1 MRKLSF
7 QPARRSIHRSI
18 RQRLAGAALAAGLF
32 SLPFCAAAAEYEIE
46 ISLETA
52 PAHIRNTTVVRLAKE
67 IEQAAGGRLA
77 IKVFHGS
84 AKYKGK
90 DEPVAL
96 GQGALDMGVVGNWYL
111 STVVPDFSITGLPM
125 FYGQGRAAQYKV
137 WDGEIGQALNRQLEE
152 KLGVKVLGRWLD
164 LGFGSMFFID
174 KRVTTHDDL
183 IGLKMRAPGGAV
195 NLARF
200 KAFGAAAVSIPF
212 ADLAQALQRGTV
224 DGMLST
230 HESVRASK
238 FWDSGI
244 RYAYDDYQAFYQYVP
259 MMSGRAWN
267 RLPADIQRLI
277 TDTWEANVD
286 EARELAA
293 ERQRSAV
300 QESAANGVERIIGTP
315 ADLALMREK
324 LMRDQDKLA
333 EELRV
338 DPKWVAQAMRAL
350 GQ

>member
-1 MRKLSF
+1 MDTHHK
-7 QPARRSIHRSI
+7 QNETHKTNRRSFLKQTAI
-18 RQRLAGAALAAGLF
+18 AGLAAGW
-32 SLPFCAAAAEYEIE
+32 LPFSAVAAQYEIE

-52 PAHIRNTTVVRLAKE
+52 PTHIRNTTVVNLAKQ
-67 IEQAAGGRLA
+67 IEAATDNRLA

-90 DEPVAL
+90 DEPTAL
-96 GQGALDMGVVGNWYL
+96 AQNALDMSVTGNWYL
-111 STVVPDFSITGLPM
+111 SSVVPDFSITGLPM
-125 FYGQGRAAQYKV
+125 FYGKTRAEQYMV
-137 WDGEIGQALNRQLEE
+137 WDGEVGRELNRQLEE

-183 IGLKMRAPGGAV
+183 AGLKMRAPGGAV

-244 RYAYDDYQAFYQYVP
+244 QYAYDDYQAFYQYVP
-259 MMSGRAWN
+259 MISAKAWN
-267 RLPADIQRLI
+267 KLPADIQRII
-277 TDTWEANVD
+277 TDAWEANVD
-286 EARELAA
+286 AARELAA

-300 QESAANGVERIIGTP
+300 VESAANGIERVVGTP
-315 ADLALMREK
+315 EDLATMRGK
-324 LMRDQDKLA
+324 LMRDQDALA
-333 EELRV
+333 EKLRV
-338 DPKWVAQAMRAL
+338 DPALVAKAMRVL
-350 GQ
+350 GH